1 MNNRDDD
8 EDELPLGEGL
18 KRIDAV
24 SAYPATLAEA
34 FKQGFTVP
42 EALRMNSVY
51 GKYGS
56 EAERRTNMPAVGLT
70 ILALAVHR
78 ARRVMRVV

>member
-1 MNNRDDD
+1 MSNHDDDD
-8 EDELPLGEGL
+8 ELP
-18 KRIDAV
+18 V
-24 SAYPATLAEA
+24 PPPTTLAEA
-34 FKQGFTVP
+34 FQQGFTVP

-56 EAERRTNMPAVGLT
+56 QVLDKRPSPAVGLT
-70 ILALAVHR
+70 ILALAIHR